1 MGDWSMSTLFVNN
14 LNTASGSTITI
25 PTGKTLVGTDT
36 ASIKAP
42 GNVIQVVTKTFGDQ
56 TTVTSYG
63 TTYTDVTN
71 GTIAITPKFNNSQIL
86 IIPNL
91 SILIQ
96 DSGTTYAYF
105 GVRCLRGSST
115 VLSPGLN
122 LDSNGS
128 YDYGIGIGPASGVMS
143 SLQFDTRVTAH
154 HIDTPATT
162 SATTYK
168 FQVINYS
175 DGRTTTVNYTGGST
189 ILAMEIAQ

>member
-1 MGDWSMSTLFVNN
+1 MGSTLTVDNIVGAT
-14 LNTASGSTITI
+14 TA
-25 PTGKTLVGTDT
+25 
-36 ASIKAP
+36 A
-42 GNVIQVVTKTFGDQ
+42 NVKLPAGAILQTVTKTFGDQ

-71 GTIAITPKFNNSQIL
+71 GTITITPKFNNSQIL

-91 SILIQ
+91 SILTQ
-96 DSGTTYAYF
+96 DSSSNYIYF

-122 LDSNGS
+122 ADSNGS
-128 YDYGIGIGPASGVMS
+128 YDYGIGIGPASGTMS
-143 SLQFDTRVTAH
+143 SLQFDARVTAH

-175 DGRTTTVNYTGGST
+175 NGRTTTVNHTGGST
-189 ILAMEIAQ
+189 ILAMEISV

>member
-1 MGDWSMSTLFVNN
+1 MSTLFVNN
-14 LNTASGSTITI
+14 LNTASGSTIQVAS
-25 PTGKTLVGTDT
+25 GKTIHQTGSVL
-36 ASIKAP
+36 
-42 GNVIQVVTKTFGDQ
+42 QVVTKTFGDQ
-56 TTVTSYG
+56 TTVTSSG

-71 GTIAITPKFNNSQIL
+71 GTIAITPKFNNSQIV

-91 SILIQ
+91 SILTQ
-96 DSGTTYAYF
+96 DSSTTYIYF

-115 VLSPGLN
+115 VLSPALN
-122 LDSNGS
+122 LDGNGS
-128 YDYGIGIGPASGVMS
+128 YDYGIGIENRLASSMS

-175 DGRTTTVNYTGGST
+175 VGRTTTVNHTGGST
-189 ILAMEIAQ
+189 ILQWKSQCKE

>member
-1 MGDWSMSTLFVNN
+1 MPAGAILQT
-14 LNTASGSTITI
+14 
-25 PTGKTLVGTDT
+25 
-36 ASIKAP
+36 
-42 GNVIQVVTKTFGDQ
+42 VTKTFGDQ
-56 TTVTSYG
+56 TSVTDSG

-71 GTIAITPKFNNSQIL
+71 GTITITPKFNNSQIL

-96 DSGTTYAYF
+96 DSASLYIYF

-122 LDSNGS
+122 LDGNGS
-128 YDYGIGIGPASGVMS
+128 YEYGMGVNDGS
-143 SLQFDTRVTAH
+143 AGTLQFDTRITAH

-175 DGRTTTVNYTGGST
+175 AGRTTTVNHTGGST
-189 ILAMEIAQ
+189 ILAMEISI

>member
-1 MGDWSMSTLFVNN
+1 MASTLTVDNIVGAT
-14 LNTASGSTITI
+14 TAANVKLPAGSILQT
-25 PTGKTLVGTDT
+25 
-36 ASIKAP
+36 
-42 GNVIQVVTKTFGDQ
+42 VTKTFGDQ
-56 TTVTSYG
+56 TSVTSSG

-86 IIPNL
+86 IIPNI

-96 DSGTTYAYF
+96 DSGENYIYF

-115 VLSPGLN
+115 VLSPSLN
-122 LDSNGS
+122 IDGNGS
-128 YDYGIGIGPASGVMS
+128 YDYGIGSAPPSGTMS

-168 FQVINYS
+168 FQVINYAA
-175 DGRTTTVNYTGGST
+175 GKTATVNHTGGST
-189 ILAMEIAQ
+189 ILAMEIAV